1 MLATFSMS
9 APPQTQHNTAH
20 RPPPL
25 DVFVAFPYDSLFA
38 AVATED
44 LFKEMYVIHQ
54 GIICCIWYLG
64 VRACWVGPGLENQV
78 GTCVNKNC
86 FAPKQG
92 QGVNGSYEVIY
103 TKWCF
108 SQMKPFEPIGTF
120 LNHFPHLKPLS
131 TILWSFEPV

>member
-1 MLATFSMS
+1 MC
-9 APPQTQHNTAH
+9 
-20 RPPPL
+20 
-25 DVFVAFPYDSLFA
+25 
-38 AVATED
+38 
-44 LFKEMYVIHQ
+44 VIHQ

-78 GTCVNKNC
+78 KTCVNKSC

-92 QGVNGSYEVIY
+92 QGVNGSYEVIH

-131 TILWSFEPV
+131 TILWSFEPVWPLWAILSISTFWNPWILFIGFIPFEPIRTILYAFEKLVAGF